1 LLTERST
8 RAAATLAVVDQQV
21 NRAYGAEAV
30 RAAKTTRLPP
40 DERREQLLA
49 LGLELLGRS
58 SHEQV
63 SIGELAR
70 AAGISKGLLYHY
82 FPTKS
87 DFVVAV
93 LRHAR
98 DDLDARMAPDPSLP
112 PQARLDQSLDAF
124 LRYAEEHAAGFI
136 AVARARAG
144 EDEAIRAVL
153 LEARRRRIDRMVDF
167 AAALSG
173 APRAELESPALEAVI
188 EGWLAF
194 CEGVVVRWLAER
206 TLEREAVLVLVRR
219 ALLSA
224 LASVAA
230 VDPRPAYA
238 RLAEAAGSAG
248 GATAGGASLAGAGTR
263 PETNT

>member
-1 LLTERST
+1 VSIP
-8 RAAATLAVVDQQV
+8 
-21 NRAYGAEAV
+21 
-30 RAAKTTRLPP
+30 KSTRLPP

-49 LGLELLGRS
+49 QGLELLGRS

-63 SIGELAR
+63 SIGEIAR

-98 DDLDARMAPDPSLP
+98 DELDARMRPDLSLP

-124 LRYAEEHAAGFI
+124 LRYAEDHAGGFV

-153 LEARRRRIDRMVDF
+153 LEGRRSRIAGMVDF

-173 APRAELESPALEAVI
+173 APREEIASPALELVI
-188 EGWLAF
+188 EGWLAY
-194 CEGVVVRWLAER
+194 CEGVVVRWLGER
-206 TLEREAVLVLVRR
+206 TLEREAVLVLLRR

-224 LASVAA
+224 LESVAA
-230 VDPRPAYA
+230 VDPRPAFA
-238 RLAEAAGSAG
+238 RLAEAAAQASTVVASGSGAEGAEGAG
-248 GATAGGASLAGAGTR
+248 LAGAAGR
-263 PETNT
+263 PATNT

>member
-1 LLTERST
+1 VSAPKST
-8 RAAATLAVVDQQV
+8 RLS
-21 NRAYGAEAV
+21 
-30 RAAKTTRLPP
+30 P
-40 DERREQLLA
+40 DERREQLLR
-49 LGLELLGRS
+49 LGLELLGHS
-58 SHEQV
+58 PHDQV
-63 SIGELAR
+63 SIGEIAR

-98 DDLDARMAPDPSLP
+98 DDLAERMRPDLSLP

-124 LRYAEEHAAGFI
+124 LRYAEEHAAGFT

-144 EDEAIRAVL
+144 EDEKIRAVL
-153 LEARRRRIDRMVDF
+153 LEGRRRRVASMVDF

-173 APRAELESPALEAVI
+173 APREELASPALETVI

-194 CEGVVVRWLAER
+194 CEGVVVRWLGER
-206 TLEREAVLVLVRR
+206 TLEREAVLVLLRR

-224 LASVAA
+224 LESVAA
-230 VDPRPAYA
+230 VDARPAFA
-238 RLAEAAGSAG
+238 RLAQAAAQASAVVASGSGAG
-248 GATAGGASLAGAGTR
+248 GEGAGAGLAGAAAR
-263 PETNT
+263 PATNT